1 MLLDKT
7 FYMPRSVDQTA
18 RNRIALE
25 KLLAGS
31 LQPGELFAIV
41 TGQPMA
47 NIAMDGP
54 GEYAGYGVPP
64 QAQQAGN
71 SSGRRITARDGSV
84 GRCLDCGGGLLEKGE
99 QLHSQPKRCRPC
111 GQAKRREH
119 NRTQTPQPSRA

>member
-41 TGQPMA
+41 TGQPIA
-47 NIAMDGP
+47 NINMDGP
-54 GEYAGYGVPP
+54 GEYASYGVRGAAASPP
-64 QAQQAGN
+64 A
-71 SSGRRITARDGSV
+71 SSRRVTARDGSV

-119 NRTQTPQPSRA
+119 NRTQNPQPSRA